1 MGGVVSAIG
10 NAVGGVVS
18 GVGSAVSSV
27 GNLFSGGGGGGSSGS
42 SSTTTSA
49 GNTTNSSTTNNNYN
63 YDSNEGLK
71 ATANATMQVADMQ
84 KQSADEY
91 LAFQKQQYAE
101 LKPLADKLS
110 QAQLDTMAQQSD
122 IATKNEARAED
133 YANYDKTTFRPLEQ
147 GLVDEANNYD
157 TKAKQEEMARQ
168 GIADVAAAYDTQRKQ
183 ALDTLSQYGINPNS
197 NRFAAINSQLS
208 RGEAA
213 DKAGVATNARTNAEQ
228 LGYARKLD
236 AASLGRNLASN
247 ASTAYGVSLN
257 ASNSANASG
266 NNALAT
272 AGSPGASLSS
282 GYGSYSG
289 MLGNSANS
297 YYGAGSTFGKQ
308 YAADSQLQAAKY
320 GGIGSA
326 AGQFLG
332 SGMGQ
337 SALGNLGGMVSSAA
351 GGLGSMLSSA
361 ASTVLDFLADGGEP
375 TRKRGA
381 IRGPGGPVDDKI
393 PAMLSN
399 GEYVLPAD
407 TVKAIG
413 VKKLDK
419 LIKQTHTPAAT
430 QRRQAI
436 SARG

>member
-1 MGGVVSAIG
+1 MGGVVSSIG
-10 NAVGGVVS
+10 NAVSGVVN
-18 GVGSAVSSV
+18 GVTGAVS
-27 GNLFSGGGGGGSSGS
+27 GLLGGGGSSSSGGGASGS
-42 SSTTTSA
+42 SSSS
-49 GNTTNSSTTNNNYN
+49 GNGYSSTTNNTYN

-71 ATANATMQVADMQ
+71 ASANASLQIADKQ

-91 LAFQKQQYAE
+91 LSFQKQQYAE

-122 IATKNEARAED
+122 IAAKNEARAQEYSD
-133 YANYDKTTFRPLEQ
+133 YEKNTYRPLEKSI
-147 GLVDEANNYD
+147 VDEANNYD

-168 GIADVAAAYDTQRKQ
+168 GIADVATAYDAQKKQ

-197 NRFAAINSQLS
+197 NRFAAINAQLA

-272 AGSPGASLSS
+272 SGSPGASLSS
-282 GYGSYSG
+282 GYGAYSG
-289 MLGNSANS
+289 MLGNSSNS

-308 YAADSQLQAAKY
+308 YAADSQLTAAKY

-337 SALGNLGGMVSSAA
+337 SALGSLGGMISSGA

-361 ASTVLDFLADGGEP
+361 GSAIMSYLADGGEAP
-375 TRKRGA
+375 RKRGA